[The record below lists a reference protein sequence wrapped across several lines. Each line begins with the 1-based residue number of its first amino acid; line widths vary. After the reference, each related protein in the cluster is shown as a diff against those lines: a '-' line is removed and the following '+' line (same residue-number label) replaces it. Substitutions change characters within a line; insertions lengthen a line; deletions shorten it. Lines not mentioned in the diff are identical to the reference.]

1 VTTAEDR
8 PEPRQQPRH
17 QRLRLG
23 YLARQRLSLLLVAL
37 VPLAAFGAV
46 TLSRLQTAVA
56 QDADARTAQAL
67 RAVGV
72 VVDRAGSQ
80 LLDTVDS
87 YATWDTLRAQVAS
100 LDLGTIRSE
109 VIDFQVTGGAIDAA
123 VLRVGAQQVEG
134 GGSLL
139 ASALASEVGRR
150 LAESP
155 PSVGGAGLAD
165 LDGQI
170 YSVAIRP
177 IDLSGLAGP
186 GVTQA
191 NAQGGAWLAFAQRLG
206 PSFALDAY
214 RLTGFQVALYGESG
228 SLLVASDASEA
239 AQIHPLT
246 AGVGEGTHFEQ
257 TPTALAALAPLR
269 GPDGRFLGTLAAMTD
284 LGLLGTLDQALV
296 PLLAIAFALAAV
308 LALALAVYL
317 AERLRQRIHTVERGL
332 EAAASG
338 QGPSPL
344 RVDGDDE
351 LARLAASHNR
361 LAAALQRRERILRAS
376 EAALAEL
383 DPGLGR
389 AAVMARG
396 SAAARDVFSLRSC
409 ELTEAPGPG
418 DQPTNGPPPSSNE
431 LVVACPHDGHQ
442 AWLVAEVDD
451 PDWSDADQA
460 QLAAYARALGAA
472 INDAGRLEATSAHA
486 ADLDRLTRLQADFLR
501 GVGHNLQTPLTR
513 ILALADDLRSE
524 ETATPLVRRRID
536 AIRREARRL
545 ARLVGQLLTTSRLE
559 AGAFR
564 PEEQLVAL
572 APLVRSAWASLSDRR
587 RLSIDD
593 RSDGALA
600 VADRA
605 AVEQILWILL
615 DNVSRYAPTGAV
627 IIRLDPPDAG
637 QVELR
642 VEDHG
647 PGISPEDD
655 ERIFQRFVRGSQS
668 ATQEGTGL
676 GLSVARGLAEALG
689 GSLRAEPTAGGGAT
703 FVLRLPGELPAG
715 EA

>member
-1 VTTAEDR
+1 MTTAEHRPGPR
-8 PEPRQQPRH
+8 PEPRHHRI
-17 QRLRLG
+17 RLG

-46 TLSRLQTAVA
+46 TLTRLQTAVA

-67 RAVGV
+67 SAVGV
-72 VVDRAGSQ
+72 VVDRAGSR
-80 LLDTVDS
+80 LFDTADS

-100 LDLGTIRSE
+100 LDLATIRSE
-109 VIDFQVTGGAIDAA
+109 VIDFQISGGAIDAA
-123 VLRVGAQQVEG
+123 VLRVGGQQIEG
-134 GGSLL
+134 GGALL
-139 ASALASEVGRR
+139 AGALTNEVARR
-150 LAESP
+150 LSGDP
-155 PSVGGAGLAD
+155 PSVGDAALAD

-170 YSVAIRP
+170 YSVAVRP
-177 IDLSGLAGP
+177 IDLSGLSGP
-186 GVTQA
+186 GVTEA
-191 NAQGGAWLAFAQRLG
+191 DAQGGAWLAFAQRLG

-214 RLTGFQVALYGESG
+214 RLTGFQVAVYGPTG
-228 SLLVASDASEA
+228 SLLVASDATEA
-239 AQIHPLT
+239 AKIHPLT
-246 AGVGEGTHFEQ
+246 AVAGDATRFER
-257 TPTALAALAPLR
+257 TPVALAAVAPLR
-269 GPDGRFLGTLAAMTD
+269 GPDGQFLGSLAAMTD

-296 PLLAIAFALAAV
+296 PLLAIAFALAAI
-308 LALALAVYL
+308 LALSLAVYL
-317 AERLRQRIHTVERGL
+317 AERLRQRIDTIEQGL

-338 QGPSPL
+338 QGSSPL
-344 RVDGDDE
+344 RVDGHDE

-361 LAAALQRRERILRAS
+361 LAAALERRERVLRAS
-376 EAALAEL
+376 EAALADL

-396 SAAARDVFSLRSC
+396 LAAARDVFSLRTC
-409 ELTEAPGPG
+409 ELTATAEPAHAP
-418 DQPTNGPPPSSNE
+418 DTGPPSNA
-431 LVVACPHDGHQ
+431 LVVACPHDGRQ

-451 PDWSDADQA
+451 PDWSDADGA

-472 INDAGRLEATSAHA
+472 IDDAGRLEATSAHA

-513 ILALADDLRSE
+513 IIALADDVRSE
-524 ETATPLVRRRID
+524 EGTAPLVRRRID

-559 AGAFR
+559 AGAFQ

-572 APLVRSAWASLSDRR
+572 VPLVRSAWASLSDRR

-605 AVEQILWILL
+605 AVEQVLWILL
-615 DNVSRYAPTGAV
+615 DNVSRYAPTGPVV
-627 IIRLDPPDAG
+627 IGLDPAQAG
-637 QVELR
+637 QIELR

-647 PGISPEDD
+647 PGIDPEDG
-655 ERIFQRFVRGSQS
+655 ERIFERFVRGSQS
-668 ATQEGTGL
+668 AAQEGTGL

-689 GSLRAEPTAGGGAT
+689 GSLGVEPTAGGGAT
-703 FVLRLPGELPAG
+703 FVLRLPGEPPTG